1 MTKAL
6 NNHINCSE
14 MQLEM
19 LNAIQE
25 RKRCNRLVIIRWRN
39 IILIGDHFGVD
50 LAIISGSGSFRGL
63 YPTANFH
70 VRSALMNKMVKCTNN
85 ETILPPNCKHIWL
98 GSCVWFED
106 FKQRCQCCLIIA
118 FIYTPLLL
126 YHLKPNSNILIET
139 LFSTRVFFSCFGTA
153 YAPQMFF
160 NLSWK
165 RYLQNIYK
173 GKQLITK

>member
-1 MTKAL
+1 
-6 NNHINCSE
+6 

-50 LAIISGSGSFRGL
+50 VKRNGDHFGVDLAIISGSGSFRGL
-63 YPTANFH
+63 YTTANFH

-106 FKQRCQCCLIIA
+106 FKQRCQYCLIIA

-126 YHLKPNSNILIET
+126 YHLPQAKQQYSDRDPHLNPCLLLMLWNSLRSPN
-139 LFSTRVFFSCFGTA
+139 VF
-153 YAPQMFF
+153 
-160 NLSWK
+160 
-165 RYLQNIYK
+165 
-173 GKQLITK
+173 